1 MTIREVQSVVL
12 KKQYFTKKEADAW
25 IKKHD
30 YKGNVDET
38 TTSYRYRQKSPSQ
51 YDDFI
56 TLSYAHGVRIIIGI
70 KGKAKTNKNLSL
82 KTVSASLN
90 PDFFLRNILNF

>member
-1 MTIREVQSVVL
+1 M
-12 KKQYFTKKEADAW
+12 
-25 IKKHD
+25 
-30 YKGNVDET
+30 KGNVDET

-70 KGKAKTNKNLSL
+70 KGKAKTNKDLSFL
-82 KTVSASLN
+82 SKPNKKENEINNTSVNNEIVKKPKKPKKTIIDYLN
-90 PDFFLRNILNF
+90 NPPIET